1 MGPSKP
7 ARAAPARAGGDPQKI
22 EQLPGR
28 LDFQSTLSA
37 FELQTQKLGRRFGLT
52 DTMAAAVA
60 DLAFPLREGAR

>member
-1 MGPSKP
+1 MAPP
-7 ARAAPARAGGDPQKI
+7 ETARAAPARAGGDPQKI

-37 FELQTQKLGRRFGLT
+37 FELQTQKLARRFGLT

-60 DLAFPLREGAR
+60 ALHFGEVRA